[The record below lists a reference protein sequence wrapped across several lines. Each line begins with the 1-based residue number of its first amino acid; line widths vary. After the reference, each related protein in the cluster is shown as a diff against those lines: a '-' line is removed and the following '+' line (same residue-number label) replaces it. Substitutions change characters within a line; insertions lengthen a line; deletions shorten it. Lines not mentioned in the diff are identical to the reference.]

1 MRIAMVGPFGLH
13 PNKTMSSR
21 AFCLARQL
29 VAREHEVCLFMPPWQ
44 TPKEGDRHWMQDGV
58 LLRYIPVKGGTA
70 SIARRLLRETLA
82 WQPHIV
88 HCFKPKAY
96 SGLVAWWLWHFHRRR
111 LPLVTD
117 SDDWEGWGGWND
129 QASYNAFQKHFFS
142 WQERWGMSHCHQ
154 LTVASKTLQS
164 IAWSQGIN
172 GQKVLYLP
180 NGTGLPVHETPTS
193 DDIDTQ
199 RHILDIGDR
208 PTLLL
213 YSRLFE
219 FETARLAKILAGVKE
234 ALPEIAILSVGTSL
248 FAEDATRL
256 EEELRNRSIL
266 PAMIQLGWM
275 DPDKLPILLSSAD
288 VALYLMDDTL
298 LNRTKCP
305 VKLAD
310 LIALGVP
317 VVAEA
322 VGQVSEYVVS
332 GRNGHLCQPGDV
344 SGLISST
351 VSLLKNKSQR
361 VYMSA
366 QAKAHYQANFS
377 WDLLVD
383 RLLQAYQT
391 AVAKL

>member
-1 MRIAMVGPFGLH
+1 MVGPFGLH

-21 AFCLARQL
+21 AFGLARQL

-44 TPKEGDRHWMQDGV
+44 SPQEGDRHWQQDGV
-58 LLRYIPVKGGTA
+58 LFRYIPLTGGMTR
-70 SIARRLLRETLA
+70 IARRLLKETLA

-111 LPLVTD
+111 LPLVID

-129 QASYNAFQKHFFS
+129 RAPYNAVQKHFFS

-164 IAWSQGIN
+164 IAWSHGITKH
-172 GQKVLYLP
+172 KVLYLP
-180 NGTGLPVHETPTS
+180 NGSGLPGHENPTS
-193 DDIDTQ
+193 DDIVAQ
-199 RHILDIGDR
+199 RRILNIGDR
-208 PTLLL
+208 PLLLL

-219 FETARLAKILAGVKE
+219 FKTARLAKVLAGIK
-234 ALPEIAILSVGTSL
+234 AAIPDIAILSVGTSL
-248 FAEDATRL
+248 FAEDATQL
-256 EEELRNRSIL
+256 QEELTKTSVL
-266 PAMIQLGWM
+266 PALVELGWM
-275 DPDKLPILLSSAD
+275 DPEKLPVLLSSAD

-322 VGQVSEYVVS
+322 VGQVSEYVIS
-332 GRNGHLCQPGDV
+332 GRNGQLCESGDV
-344 SGLISST
+344 SGLINNT
-351 VSLLKNKSQR
+351 VSILENKSQR
-361 VYMSA
+361 SYMSA
-366 QAKAHYQANFS
+366 QAKARYQANFS

-383 RLLQAYQT
+383 RLLQTYQT
-391 AVAKL
+391 ALAEL